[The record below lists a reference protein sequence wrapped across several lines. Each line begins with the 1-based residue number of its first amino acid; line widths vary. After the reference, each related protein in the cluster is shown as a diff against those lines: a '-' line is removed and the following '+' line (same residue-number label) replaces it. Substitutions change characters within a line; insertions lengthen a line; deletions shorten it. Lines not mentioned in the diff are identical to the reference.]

1 MEYVRV
7 NLMLFQQ
14 DLNTACVQG
23 LLLLSLQS
31 PKWEPSPSPWCW
43 IRREWKNPS
52 SQLETKYPPTC
63 SGRENSSRTS
73 APHLRSMTIIFMLM
87 CKIFQG
93 LEPPHPCLLAGHQ
106 GERRGCSFSLGAPQV
121 TNSRLQRQGIV
132 IQVSRIARTSIT
144 TGQKRRRFSLIILP
158 KSCSNS
164 RPKQLSQGISEHT
177 GSEFLPFSVWSQV
190 LKICKSVYYWR

>member
-1 MEYVRV
+1 MFKVS
-7 NLMLFQQ
+7 F
-14 DLNTACVQG
+14 CFPS
-23 LLLLSLQS
+23 SLQNGNHHPALDVGS
-31 PKWEPSPSPWCW
+31 E
-43 IRREWKNPS
+43 
-52 SQLETKYPPTC
+52 
-63 SGRENSSRTS
+63 ENGKIHPLNRKPNIHLPAQAEKTSSRTS
-73 APHLRSMTIIFMLM
+73 APHLRSMTIICMLM

-177 GSEFLPFSVWSQV
+177 GTFTGMEFLPFSVWSQV
-190 LKICKSVYYWR
+190 LKICKSVYY